1 MKKKI
6 VFILLLVCFS
16 ACLLFMQ
23 INKQKNNEQAYS
35 SVNEKIFFAMGT
47 VVHIIYDSRD
57 EDKIAETVAYMDNLS
72 SQIKADEEKLSS
84 AEINI
89 PVILSN
95 DSVYLYRQAKEIY
108 KLSQGRYDPAAITV
122 SKLYGFPDKKWMLPD
137 NETLKQAKEN
147 AGLDNIFYNDKYF
160 IKKKNTAIDFS
171 AASKGY
177 IVDKTVQYMKKQDM
191 KNFIVNAGGD
201 LYADGLK
208 YGKGRYKIYIEKPG
222 EKQDYL
228 SIIKLKDKAVA
239 TSGNYERYFIDESGR
254 RITHIFSGND
264 FEPVN
269 NYQSV
274 SVIADSA
281 EKADAYATLFFL
293 MEFDEIKKYCKQFN
307 TPVLLYTLTN
317 NIIKLCGWSEYEN

>member
-72 SQIKADEEKLSS
+72 SQIKADEAKLSS

-95 DSVYLYRQAKEIY
+95 DSVYLYRQAKEMY

>member
-1 MKKKI
+1 MKKKVI
-6 VFILLLVCFS
+6 FILLVMLFC
-16 ACLLFMQ
+16 ACLVYMQ
-23 INKQKNNEQAYS
+23 INKQAKNSGIYTGIS
-35 SVNEKIFFAMGT
+35 EKIFFTMGT
-47 VVHIIYDSRD
+47 VVNIIYDSRD
-57 EDKIAETVAYMDNLS
+57 EDKIAETIAFMDNLS
-72 SQIKADEEKLSS
+72 KQIKADEGKLSL
-84 AEINI
+84 EETGI
-89 PVILSN
+89 PVILSS
-95 DSVYLYRQAKEIY
+95 DSIHLYRNAKEMY
-108 KLSQGRYDPAAITV
+108 KLSQGRYDPTAITV

-137 NETLKQAKEN
+137 NETLKKAKEN

-160 IKKKNTAIDFS
+160 IKKKNTDIDFS

-208 YGKGRYKIYIEKPG
+208 YGKSHYKIYIEKPG

-254 RITHIFSGND
+254 RITHIFSGYD

-317 NIIKLCGWSEYEN
+317 NIIKLCGWSDYEN